1 MMMKKILALALAV
14 LLMSLALPA
23 MAADKA
29 TFKLNN
35 DYDLVFVGSTVQ
47 MNVIRTGDA
56 AEGTVTF
63 TSSNEKRATVDE
75 NGLVTGVSK
84 GQVSITARLETE
96 KQTYKSVLTVT
107 VAVPVTEIDVT
118 ETNLPIYDAADPL
131 VAPLLTLSADDA
143 DAALPVLLLRKGSQL
158 SLTVNA
164 LPKDANDRRT
174 VLSVSDETMVQVQNK
189 TLTGKAL
196 GDCILTITSRQNP
209 EVTRRYRLLVIQP
222 VTKVSITADTRTMYV
237 GDLLPL
243 NAAFTPENASIQSVV
258 WTSGNEKVATVDEN
272 GIVTGV
278 GKGQATIRATAV
290 DGSKRYATF
299 TVTVKQQPQSVTLQ
313 EDSAVINVG
322 RYKTLKAT
330 VLPSNTSDKSV
341 VWTSSDES
349 IATVNKQGRVTGV
362 APGVCVI
369 TCAAKDFSEV
379 YAAATVTVCQ
389 PVTKVTFADKQV
401 SFNVGGTCQLFW
413 QTSPSNATNTAV
425 SFQSSNTK
433 IATVDESGVVTG
445 LKRGECTITVTAQ
458 DGSKKRATVKIS
470 VLQPVLGVHM
480 DNDTIR
486 VGVDESYTARAVL
499 EPSDASNNRMTWV
512 SEDPAIATVKG
523 SRNKP
528 TVTGQRWGTTTI
540 TGTTEDGGY
549 TTTATVHV
557 GNYDKALEIT
567 DLYLSDNRIKISVE
581 NESNM
586 TVTRFSFVIECYDV
600 YDAPLTCNDNG
611 THVFY
616 GSYGLTLYEGES
628 TEHGRFYF
636 GDFVQPEEQIGRVVM
651 HITGYS
657 TDTGYSREIKSD
669 RQSAMEFRVAGFIG
683 ETPVPEV
690 TPPTAE

>member
-1 MMMKKILALALAV
+1 MMKKILMLILV
-14 LLMSLALPA
+14 MLLTGLALPA
-23 MAADKA
+23 LAADKT

-35 DYDLVFVGSTVQ
+35 DYNQVFVGSTVQ
-47 MNVIRTGDA
+47 MDVIRTGDA
-56 AEGTVTF
+56 AEGTVTYA
-63 TSSNEKRATVDE
+63 SSNEKRATVDE

-107 VAVPVTEIDVT
+107 VAAPVTDIDVT
-118 ETNLPIYDAADPL
+118 ETNLPVYDAADPL

-222 VTKVSITADTRTMYV
+222 VTKVSITADTKTMYV

-243 NAAFTPENASIQSVV
+243 TAGFVPEDASIQSVV
-258 WTSGNEKVATVDEN
+258 WTSGNEKVATVDES
-272 GIVTGV
+272 GIVKGV

-313 EDSAVINVG
+313 EGSAIINVG

-330 VLPSNTSDKSV
+330 VLPGNTSDKSV
-341 VWTSSDES
+341 VWASSDES

-389 PVTKVTFADKQV
+389 PVTKVTFADEQV
-401 SFNVGGTCQLFW
+401 SFNVGDTCQLFW
-413 QTSPSNATNTAV
+413 QTSPGNATNTAV

-433 IATVDESGVVTG
+433 IATVDANGVVTG

-458 DGSKKRATVKIS
+458 DGSKKRDTVKIS

-499 EPSDASNNRMTWV
+499 EPSDASNNRMTWT
-512 SEDPAIATVKG
+512 SADPAIATVKG

-528 TVTGQRWGTTTI
+528 TITGQRWGTTTI

-651 HITGYS
+651 RITGYS
-657 TDTGYSREIKSD
+657 TDTGYSREIRSD
-669 RQSAMEFRVAGFIG
+669 RQTAMEFRVAGFIG

>member
-1 MMMKKILALALAV
+1 MMKKCLALV
-14 LLMSLALPA
+14 LTVVLMMLALPA
-23 MAADKA
+23 LAADKT

-47 MNVIRTGDA
+47 MEVLRSGEA
-56 AEGTVTF
+56 AEGTVTY
-63 TSSNEKRATVDE
+63 TSSNDKRATVDT
-75 NGLVTGVSK
+75 NGLVTGISK

-107 VAVPVTEIDVT
+107 VAAPVTQIDVT
-118 ETNLPIYDAADPL
+118 EKNLPVFDAADPL
-131 VAPLLTLSADDA
+131 VAPLLQLDPQDA

-164 LPKDANDRRT
+164 MPSEANDRRT
-174 VLSVSDETMVQVQNK
+174 VLSVSDEDMVRVQNK
-189 TLTGKAL
+189 TLTGRAL
-196 GDCILTITSRQNP
+196 GNCILTIASRQNP

-222 VTKVSITADTRTMYV
+222 VTKVSITADTKSMYV

-243 NAAFTPENASIQSVV
+243 SATFAPEDASIQSVV
-258 WTSGNEKVATVDEN
+258 WTSSNEKVATVDES
-272 GIVTGV
+272 GIVMGMS
-278 GKGQATIRATAV
+278 KGQATIRATAV

-299 TVTVKQQPQSVTLQ
+299 TVTVKQQPQSVTLK

-330 VLPSNTSDKSV
+330 VLPGNTNDKSV
-341 VWTSSDES
+341 TWASSDEN
-349 IATVNKQGRVTGV
+349 IATVNKQGRVTGI

-369 TCAAKDFSEV
+369 TCTAKDFSEV

-389 PVTKVTFADKQV
+389 PVTKVAFADEKV
-401 SFNVGGTCQLFW
+401 SFNVGDTCQLFW
-413 QTSPSNATNTAV
+413 QTSPVNATNTAV

-458 DGSKKRATVKIS
+458 DGSKKRDTVKIS

-512 SEDPAIATVKG
+512 SEDTSIATVKG

-528 TVTGQRWGTTTI
+528 TITGQRWGTTTI

-549 TTTATVHV
+549 TTTATVNV

-586 TVTRFSFVIECYDV
+586 TVTRFSFVIECYDL

-651 HITGYS
+651 RITGYS

-669 RQSAMEFRVAGFIG
+669 RQTEMEFRVAGFIG

-690 TPPTAE
+690 TPPAEP